1 MVLNAAEISQ
11 KMNRNSLL
19 SLEKNIIEEEKL
31 FYTFLKSYSEKKDI
45 NIRKI
50 NCNSSSEVRIM
61 RINKYLSC
69 LIFNLFVINK

>member
-11 KMNRNSLL
+11 KMKRNNLL
-19 SLEKNIIEEEKL
+19 SLEKNIIEEEKM

>member
-11 KMNRNSLL
+11 KMKRNNLL
-19 SLEKNIIEEEKL
+19 SLEKNIIEEDKM